1 MKNLTSSTTKSSL
14 TTYVSKSFN
23 TFTPKGNE
31 IKVSVV
37 RRIINA
43 GSSPFISKYEY
54 FIDTPSESL
63 KAWDKDSFLYYVNEY
78 VDKYYTNKMG
88 V

>member
-1 MKNLTSSTTKSSL
+1 MTNLTSNKSTSSA
-14 TTYVSKSFN
+14 TTYISKSFN

-37 RRIINA
+37 RRIVNVTT
-43 GSSPFISKYEY
+43 SPFVSKYEY

-63 KAWDKDSFLYYVNEY
+63 KAWDKESFLYYVNFI
-78 VDKYYTNKMG
+78 DKYYTNKIG
-88 V
+88 A

>member
-1 MKNLTSSTTKSSL
+1 MTNLKSSTTTSSL

-31 IKVSVV
+31 IKVSVE
-37 RRIINA
+37 RRIVNVGA
-43 GSSPFISKYEY
+43 NPFISKYEY

-63 KAWDKDSFLYYVNEY
+63 KAWDKESFLYFVNY
-78 VDKYYTNKMG
+78 VDEYYNNLNN
-88 V
+88 